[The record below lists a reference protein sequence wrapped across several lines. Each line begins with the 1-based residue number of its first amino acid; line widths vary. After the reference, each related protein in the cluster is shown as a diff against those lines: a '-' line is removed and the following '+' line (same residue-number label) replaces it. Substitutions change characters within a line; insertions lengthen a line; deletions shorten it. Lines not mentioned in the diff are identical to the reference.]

1 MIFIIPNLLIITNC
15 NSNTQLEYFLL
26 ILFQFMQTFNI
37 ILVYFRALSI
47 KLITNYNF
55 LLVKSPF

>member
-15 NSNTQLEYFLL
+15 NTQLEYFLL